1 MPSHSSDSTYDD
13 AHQQMGNKKNLL
25 SFFLL
30 LVSHFVFLVHF
41 KETNISAVHFT
52 DSKQEVQRTFLL
64 VSSRSTR
71 TT

>member
-13 AHQQMGNKKNLL
+13 AHQQMGKKNLL

-41 KETNISAVHFT
+41 KETNISAVRFT
-52 DSKQEVQRTFLL
+52 DSKQVQRTFLL
-64 VSSRSTR
+64 ISSRSTR

>member
-41 KETNISAVHFT
+41 KETNISAVRFT
-52 DSKQEVQRTFLL
+52 DSKQVQRTFLL
-64 VSSRSTR
+64 ISSRSTR

>member
-13 AHQQMGNKKNLL
+13 AHQQMGKKNLL

-52 DSKQEVQRTFLL
+52 DSKQVQ
-64 VSSRSTR
+64 
-71 TT
+71 